1 METGCT
7 QPLPGASRAVLTAPG
22 PVALSARGLVF
33 TALKPVMPITPVTS
47 IMHMMA
53 AGLIAIAAMA
63 LGIVSTAS
71 SPSSVWAS
79 PESSPGASME
89 ASAGAATADSTRVAA
104 ASTGSLSGAVRIGP
118 RLMGR
123 KIRFSLYPD
132 VNRAPDS
139 EATPSMAAEMSN
151 VVVYLESSPAL
162 SVAPVS
168 RGGPYRMEQAHES
181 FVPHV
186 LTVVTGTVV
195 DFPNTDPIY
204 HNVFSLSKSSSFDL
218 GRYPNGSA
226 RSVRFDRPGVVKVFC
241 HIHSDMSAVVL
252 VLDNP
257 FFTTP
262 DTNGAYTMSGIPPG
276 HYVATGW
283 HERARPIHREVTIE
297 AGRTSVVDLA
307 IPLEDEPDG
316 R

>member
-1 METGCT
+1 M
-7 QPLPGASRAVLTAPG
+7 
-22 PVALSARGLVF
+22 
-33 TALKPVMPITPVTS
+33 
-47 IMHMMA
+47 
-53 AGLIAIAAMA
+53 
-63 LGIVSTAS
+63 
-71 SPSSVWAS
+71 
-79 PESSPGASME
+79 
-89 ASAGAATADSTRVAA
+89 AA
-104 ASTGSLSGAVRIGP
+104 ASTGSLSGIVRVGP

-123 KIRFSLYPD
+123 RIRFNIYPD
-132 VNRAPDS
+132 ANPAPPA
-139 EATPSMAAEMSN
+139 EASPSLEAEMAN
-151 VVVYLESSPAL
+151 VVVYLQSAPAL

-168 RGGPYRMEQAHES
+168 RSGPYRMEQSHEA

-186 LTVVTGTVV
+186 LTVMVGTVV
-195 DFPNTDPIY
+195 EFPNTDPIY

-226 RSVRFDRPGVVKVFC
+226 RSVRFDRPGIVKVFC

-262 DTNGAYTMSGIPPG
+262 DPKGAYTMPGIPPG
-276 HYVATGW
+276 RYLVTGW

-297 AGRTSVVDLA
+297 AGQTSLVDLA

>member
-1 METGCT
+1 MGTGCT
-7 QPLPGASRAVLTAPG
+7 QPLPGAPGAVLTAPG
-22 PVALSARGLVF
+22 PVALSARGRLF
-33 TALKPVMPITPVTS
+33 TALAPVA
-47 IMHMMA
+47 A
-53 AGLIAIAAMA
+53 AGLLAISVTA
-63 LGIVSTAS
+63 LATSSSAS
-71 SPSSVWAS
+71 SATTSW
-79 PESSPGASME
+79 GA
-89 ASAGAATADSTRVAA
+89 AGAAPDASASAAPADSPRVVT

-132 VNRAPDS
+132 VNRAP
-139 EATPSMAAEMSN
+139 ETEVTPSLAAEMSN
-151 VVVYLESSPAL
+151 VVVYLESAPAL
-162 SVAPVS
+162 SIAPVS

-186 LTVVTGTVV
+186 LTVVAGTVV
-195 DFPNTDPIY
+195 EFPNTDPIY

-262 DTNGAYTMSGIPPG
+262 DTSGAYTMPGIPPG
-276 HYVATGW
+276 RYVVTGW
-283 HERARPIHREVTIE
+283 HERARPIHREITIE

-307 IPLEDEPDG
+307 IPLEDETDG